1 MQALGQHEIP
11 LPVKASFIAFTLI
24 VALLLNM
31 LPWSGAVFWFRPDFV
46 ALGILYWVIEQPH
59 RVGFTIAFVLG
70 LLMDVADGALL
81 GQHALA
87 YSILVYG
94 GILFHRRVR
103 LFSPLAQ
110 IVHVIPLLLVNDV
123 IILGIRLLAGADF
136 PGYRFFIGSFVGG
149 ALWPFLPMLFKLP
162 QRPKA
167 DRRHG

>member
-1 MQALGQHEIP
+1 MQALGQQEI
-11 LPVKASFIAFTLI
+11 LAPVKAGFIAFS
-24 VALLLNM
+24 LLAATILNT
-31 LPWSGAVFWFRPDFV
+31 LPWSGMAFWFRPDFV
-46 ALGILYWVIEQPH
+46 ALAVLYWVIQQPH
-59 RVGFTIAFVLG
+59 RVGFMVAFLLG

-103 LFSPLAQ
+103 LFSSIAQ
-110 IVHVIPLLLVNDV
+110 IVYVIPLLIVNDV

-149 ALWPFLPMLFKLP
+149 ALWPFLSMLLKLP

-167 DRRHG
+167 HLGHG

>member
-1 MQALGQHEIP
+1 VQGLGQHEIP
-11 LPVKASFIAFTLI
+11 LPARASFIASTLI
-24 VALLLNM
+24 AATILNM
-31 LPWSGAVFWFRPDFV
+31 LPWGGAVFWFRPDFV
-46 ALGILYWVIEQPH
+46 ALAILYWVIHQPH
-59 RVGFTIAFVLG
+59 RVGFTIAFILG

-103 LFSPLAQ
+103 MFSPVAQ

-123 IILGIRLLAGADF
+123 VILGIRLLAGADF

-149 ALWPFLPMLFKLP
+149 ALWPFLSMLLRLP
-162 QRPKA
+162 HRQTA
-167 DRRHG
+167 DGRHG

>member
-1 MQALGQHEIP
+1 LQALGQQEI
-11 LPVKASFIAFTLI
+11 LAPVKTGFIVFSL
-24 VALLLNM
+24 VAATILNM
-31 LPWSGAVFWFRPDFV
+31 LPWSGMVFWYRPDFV
-46 ALGILYWVIEQPH
+46 ALTVLYWVIQQPH
-59 RVGFTIAFVLG
+59 RVGFMVAFILG
-70 LLMDVADGALL
+70 LLMDVSDGALL

-103 LFSPLAQ
+103 LFWPIAQ

-149 ALWPFLPMLFKLP
+149 ALWPFLSMLLKLP
-162 QRPKA
+162 QQPKGHLG
-167 DRRHG
+167 HG

>member
-1 MQALGQHEIP
+1 VQALGQHEIP
-11 LPVKASFIAFTLI
+11 LPVKAGFIGFTLI
-24 VALLLNM
+24 AAILLNM
-31 LPWSGAVFWFRPDFV
+31 LPWSGAAFWFRPDFV
-46 ALGILYWVIEQPH
+46 ALAILYWVIQQPH
-59 RVGFTIAFVLG
+59 RVGFTTAFTLG

-103 LFSPLAQ
+103 MFSPVAQ

-136 PGYRFFIGSFVGG
+136 PGYRFFMGSFVGG
-149 ALWPFLPMLFKLP
+149 ALWPFLSMLLNLP
-162 QRPKA
+162 QRPA